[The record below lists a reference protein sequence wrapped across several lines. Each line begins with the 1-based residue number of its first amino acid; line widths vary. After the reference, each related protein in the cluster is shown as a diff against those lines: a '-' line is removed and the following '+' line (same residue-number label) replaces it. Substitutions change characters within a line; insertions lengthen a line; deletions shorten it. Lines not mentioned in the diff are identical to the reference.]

1 MAILLRL
8 RMVDSIINYKRLIN
22 FIMKSNNILWLLLF
36 VLFSFCTACK
46 KTKTEPDPIP
56 AVDQLPPITQTGANT
71 FGCLING
78 NVWIP
83 KGFDGNFINSRIN
96 IDPTFMDGDLT
107 IRVYRIEDGTKQL
120 MTLASDSIKNIG
132 TYNLGSNSRSYFI
145 YRKLKSDL
153 SAQFCE
159 VFNSNISGN
168 PYNIIGFIRIT
179 RYDLANKIFSGEF
192 EITFNNATCV
202 LGDPVKITNGRF
214 DYRL

>member
-78 NVWIP
+78 NVYTP
-83 KGFDGNFINSRIN
+83 KGYSGNFTNSRIN
-96 IDPTFMDGDLT
+96 IDPNYLDGDLL
-107 IRVYRIEDGTKQL
+107 IRTYRVSGGIEIDLSIG
-120 MTLASDSIKNIG
+120 SDSIKNIG
-132 TYNLGSNSRSYFI
+132 I
-145 YRKLKSDL
+145 YPIGKNQRTGFVVQKWKDDL
-153 SAQFCE
+153 SIRYCLT
-159 VFNSNISGN
+159 N
-168 PYNIIGFIRIT
+168 PSIITNTSILGYLKIT
-179 RYDLANKIFSGEF
+179 RYDLVNKIFSGEF
-192 EITFNNATCV
+192 EFTFNNTDCG
-202 LGDPVKITNGRF
+202 LGDPIKITNGRF
-214 DYRL
+214 DYKL